1 MSRAGAGILRD
12 LITVSR
18 PSRVSDGRG
27 GTVASTTIVAANIP
41 ARITV
46 KRGGEQV
53 QAQRLNGITPHDI
66 TVRYDATTAAIRH
79 GDTIADQHGTT
90 YSIKWTGCLD
100 EGRPRWITIMAETG
114 TVAAR

>member
-1 MSRAGAGILRD
+1 MSRSGAGILRAT
-12 LITVSR
+12 ITVSR

-27 GTVASTTIVAANIP
+27 GTVASTVIVAANIP

-53 QAQRLNGITPHDI
+53 QAQRLSGITPHDI
-66 TVRYDATTAAIRH
+66 TVRYDTTTATIRH
-79 GDTIADQHGTT
+79 GDTLTDQHDVI
-90 YSIKWTGCLD
+90 YAIKWVGCLD

>member
-1 MSRAGAGILRD
+1 MPRSGAGILRD
-12 LITVSR
+12 KITVSR

-41 ARITV
+41 ARIAV

-53 QAQRLNGITPHDI
+53 QAQRLSGITPHDI
-66 TVRYDATTAAIRH
+66 TIRYDATTAAIQH
-79 GDTIADQHGTT
+79 GDTLIDQHGTT
-90 YSIKWTGCLD
+90 YSIDWAGCLD
-100 EGRPRWITIMAETG
+100 EGRSRWITIMAKTG